1 MTGLRPGEKLYEELL
16 INKRSEKTEN
26 PLIFK
31 DLEKKLDYIELF
43 DEIKV
48 LRSLLLKGETKEC
61 IIQLKK
67 IVPEWDQSE
76 KIKKL
81 IY

>member
-1 MTGLRPGEKLYEELL
+1 M
-16 INKRSEKTEN
+16 INKRSEKTDN

-43 DEIKV
+43 KEIKV
-48 LRSLLLKGETKEC
+48 LRSLLLEGETKES